1 MLREVGNFDSTDASL
16 NEANSIHS
24 FAKLAIKKKMEIG
37 KIELRK
43 TNVMICRRNGERK
56 EEN

>member
-1 MLREVGNFDSTDASL
+1 MEMGKTDSTDASL